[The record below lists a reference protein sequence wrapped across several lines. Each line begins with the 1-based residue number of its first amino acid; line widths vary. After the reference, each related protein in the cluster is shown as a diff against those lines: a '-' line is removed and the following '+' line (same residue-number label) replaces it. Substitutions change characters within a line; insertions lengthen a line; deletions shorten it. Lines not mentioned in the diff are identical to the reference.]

1 LKEKR
6 ELSGS
11 RSPPRVIVSESCFF
25 FFLSESDWI
34 LILFIFCSSQV
45 LFALCASVDLESVA
59 DDLLSL
65 LSKDTCAVLP
75 GTVASSEYKTRITV
89 YLIAVF
95 FFF

>member
-1 LKEKR
+1 MKEKR

-25 FFLSESDWI
+25 FVGHRTFVSWI

-45 LFALCASVDLESVA
+45 LFALCASLDLESLA

-65 LSKDTCAVLP
+65 LSKDTCVVLP
-75 GTVASSEYKTRITV
+75 GTVASSEYKTRVTV
-89 YLIAVF
+89 Y
-95 FFF
+95 